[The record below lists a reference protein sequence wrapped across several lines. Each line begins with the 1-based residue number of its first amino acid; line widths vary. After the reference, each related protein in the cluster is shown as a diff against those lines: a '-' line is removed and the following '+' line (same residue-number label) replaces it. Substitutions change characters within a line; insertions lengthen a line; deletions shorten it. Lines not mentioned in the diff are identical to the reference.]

1 MLLRRLQETLG
12 RIYDL
17 SLQHDVCEFLVTD
30 RASLGGAQ
38 LAIRQDSE
46 EELLVRQEGEDVR
59 IALFV
64 DRCVLERLSWQDPL
78 VALHAGNLADFWT
91 ALEGVSHFQYL
102 TWNAGLDRPVSI
114 HELEV
119 QAEVDKYALTLFLLG
134 AQQAGRFPQR
144 LHHWL
149 FERARVDC
157 TLTRQ
162 KRELYAS
169 ANRYAARF
177 CRALED
183 RYLRRGRVRCEA
195 LVRELRH
202 FYRLTHAPKIRLIEI
217 GRSH

>member
-1 MLLRRLQETLG
+1 
-12 RIYDL
+12 
-17 SLQHDVCEFLVTD
+17 
-30 RASLGGAQ
+30 
-38 LAIRQDSE
+38 
-46 EELLVRQEGEDVR
+46 
-59 IALFV
+59 V
-64 DRCVLERLSWQDPL
+64 DRRVLERLTWQDPL
-78 VALHAGNLADFWT
+78 RLLHAGNLADFWT

-134 AQQAGRFPQR
+134 EQQAGRFPKR

-157 TLTRQ
+157 SLTRQ
-162 KRELYAS
+162 KRELYTS

-183 RYLRRGRVRCEA
+183 RFLQRGRVRCEA

-202 FYRLTHAPKIRLIEI
+202 FYRLTHAPKLRLIEV
-217 GRSH
+217 GRAH